1 MFPSHD
7 GIPNYKLMGKRK
19 VFKFSKEEL
28 TMYNTLLTGAVIR
41 VILDEMSNNG
51 LDRSEIG
58 EKYLPVEYLKNH
70 FQNDVEDAIDD
81 LTGDSFDLSLFEY
94 EEECEG
100 ECE

>member
-1 MFPSHD
+1 
-7 GIPNYKLMGKRK
+7 MGKRK

-41 VILDEMSNNG
+41 VILDEMSSNG
-51 LDRSEIG
+51 LDRSEIS